1 MSIWKWCRIP
11 GIRSTYSPVNFTR
24 EHAGQIIFLHFSNSI
39 VNMLAKSEN
48 MLAKSLV
55 NMLTE
60 ALVNMLTEAL
70 VNMLTKS
77 LVNLLAESLESLVN
91 MLAWHLVKMLTESLV
106 NMLAESLLN
115 ILAELLASLLNKTMI
130 NIYISRQALRYIRYI
145 KYDESSTITLK
156 SFLKCRFFLVDHLK
170 TSNWVYNFVVQIWLL
185 WSCVFL
191 STWLKECKSS
201 FLVEEQLSNY
211 SNIRE
216 KSLLHE

>member
-70 VNMLTKS
+70 VNIKNEVFNDKHIYLK
-77 LVNLLAESLESLVN
+77 AG
-91 MLAWHLVKMLTESLV
+91 
-106 NMLAESLLN
+106 
-115 ILAELLASLLNKTMI
+115 I
-130 NIYISRQALRYIRYI
+130 NIYLIRYI

-156 SFLKCRFFLVDHLK
+156 SFLKCRVFLVDHLK

-191 STWLKECKSS
+191 STWLKDCKSS
-201 FLVEEQLSNY
+201 FLVAEQLSNY